1 MPRRW
6 FFRSFRHFGAL
17 LPSVILCSCIS
28 GQHFKAAEDARDR
41 FHQRLRAHEFEKIL
55 NDATPDFRKSMSDD
69 AGPVFFSRVSNIL
82 GAPISSK
89 PVTVRENHMTAG
101 VFIQAIYQTHFEK
114 GDAQEDFT
122 WRVEAGTP
130 RLMGYQIS
138 SPLLLAH

>member
-1 MPRRW
+1 
-6 FFRSFRHFGAL
+6 
-17 LPSVILCSCIS
+17 
-28 GQHFKAAEDARDR
+28 
-41 FHQRLRAHEFEKIL
+41 
-55 NDATPDFRKSMSDD
+55 
-69 AGPVFFSRVSNIL
+69 
-82 GAPISSK
+82 
-89 PVTVRENHMTAG
+89 MTAG